1 MVISLSENSQSKR
14 IFIAIFVGLV
24 AATCSIILWKRR
36 RARPIF
42 GRKRRAT
49 ILITAESS
57 SPLERKSM
65 SKRSATKDRMVKP
78 PAVGAKDISPERNVP
93 SIQEEP
99 ATLKRSSKRRSS
111 SKVSRRKKDRTS
123 KSRKDKKDRS
133 RFRKIRVT
141 PLLNLETPATP
152 PLFAVGK
159 RELTAAA
166 MKDDGKGGELTAV
179 AIKNDEKDE
188 AIATALKDDGSGE
201 LTAGAMKED
210 GVGEL
215 TILAMKDIGVD
226 ELTGAVMKDEEQ
238 LANEA
243 LRTAENLTDE
253 RLSTAVLDTVSV

>member
-1 MVISLSENSQSKR
+1 
-14 IFIAIFVGLV
+14 
-24 AATCSIILWKRR
+24 
-36 RARPIF
+36 
-42 GRKRRAT
+42 
-49 ILITAESS
+49 
-57 SPLERKSM
+57 M

-111 SKVSRRKKDRTS
+111 SKVRRNHLPRITAKTDVERVSRRKKDRTS